1 MGTAYECVI
10 TAAGASSRMGSLW
23 KPLLPFGSS
32 TILETTVARALDAGL
47 RVVLVVGFRGDELAE
62 RFSGAATVSVVRNPA
77 WEAGLLGSVLAGFAA
92 AEGELV
98 FSMNGDKPLAFSRTY
113 RLLQE
118 EAERRAAS
126 GGTVPPIFAAYR
138 GKRGHP
144 VLIPRAI
151 ALGASRL
158 GPEGRMRDHLAAF
171 GPIAL
176 ECGDEGAVLDIDTE
190 EEYGR
195 LVSRIGPNIL

>member
-1 MGTAYECVI
+1 MGRAYECVV
-10 TAAGASSRMGSLW
+10 TAAGASSRMGSRW

-32 TILETTVARALDAGL
+32 TILETTVGRALDAGL
-47 RVVLVVGFRGDELAE
+47 KVVLVVGFRGDELAE
-62 RFSGAATVSVVRNPA
+62 RFSSVPSVSVVRNPA
-77 WEAGLLGSVLAGFAA
+77 WEAGLLGSVLVGFSA

-98 FSMNGDKPLAFSRTY
+98 FSMNGDKPLALSRTY
-113 RLLQE
+113 RLLRE

-144 VLIPRAI
+144 VLISRSV
-151 ALGASRL
+151 ALGAARL

-171 GPIAL
+171 GPVSL

-195 LVSRIGPNIL
+195 LVSRTGPNIL

>member
-10 TAAGASSRMGSLW
+10 AAAGASSRMGSRW

-32 TILETTVARALDAGL
+32 TILETTVGRALDAGL
-47 RVVLVVGFRGDELAE
+47 RVILVVGFRGEELAE
-62 RFSGAATVSVVRNPA
+62 RFSAVPDVAVVRNPA

-98 FSMNGDKPLAFSRTY
+98 FSMNGDKPLALSRTY
-113 RLLQE
+113 RLLRE

-126 GGTVPPIFAAYR
+126 GGSVPPFFAAFR
-138 GKRGHP
+138 GRWGHP

-171 GPIAL
+171 GPVAL

-190 EEYGR
+190 EEYGS
-195 LVSRIGPNIL
+195 LVSRIGANVV